1 MPNKNKDKNSFL
13 TKIKRR
19 GVVNQENKFERLAT
33 KQSKTYY
40 NLIHNI
46 NDLEE
51 INEIYNSLVVLK
63 NLIKKGEVL
72 LFMEYLNN
80 NSRKIDINIQDED
93 GNTFLILS
101 IKHSLNKL
109 SKILLEKG
117 INVNVQNNDGNT
129 ALHYALSGKNFYMAD
144 ILRKYGA
151 NEDFVNKLGY
161 TPWDCIGKN
170 IEIDAIY

>member
-1 MPNKNKDKNSFL
+1 M
-13 TKIKRR
+13 
-19 GVVNQENKFERLAT
+19 
-33 KQSKTYY
+33 
-40 NLIHNI
+40 
-46 NDLEE
+46 
-51 INEIYNSLVVLK
+51 
-63 NLIKKGEVL
+63 
-72 LFMEYLNN
+72 
-80 NSRKIDINIQDED
+80 
-93 GNTFLILS
+93 
-101 IKHSLNKL
+101 